1 MSSQKPCLP
10 VKGGRKR
17 ANDDLDDEEGDD
29 DDGLVVE
36 LDQFDNVHQLD
47 AAHYLQ
53 RVREQARRLPDVF
66 SAPPAVAAA
75 AAASISTPGLIA
87 IRKNGDHA
95 KRKKSRDEFETSVV
109 VKLGSA
115 AFAARY
121 LTSDQTSLRKPPS
134 VRHIPKDGRQ
144 WEQQTLDGFARLRT
158 YLDECRL
165 SGVGGKESAHHQPR
179 VPVPAMKDQWAWH
192 VFCVGYDD
200 ASGNAGGYFQDD
212 DNDDDDET
220 GTTEEDILEKN
231 TKNVDACW
239 EESLPTAGYT
249 PTVSLLLQ
257 LDQVMVRRV
266 LGHLTHYVV
275 TGFAVTGQRAKWIY
289 ALLAR
294 LECPIH
300 RDDAV
305 TLYSLLK
312 RLTVA
317 REQIKLTD
325 TDTSLTTIPTS
336 NADCLASINLL
347 ITIVGI
353 YFEQGGGHAN
363 LMEVETL

>member
-1 MSSQKPCLP
+1 MSQKPCLP
-10 VKGGRKR
+10 VEGGRKR
-17 ANDDLDDEEGDD
+17 ANTDPDEEEE
-29 DDGLVVE
+29 DDGQVIE
-36 LDQFDNVHQLD
+36 LDQFDDVHQMD
-47 AAHYLQ
+47 ATHYLQ

-66 SAPPAVAAA
+66 SAPAA
-75 AAASISTPGLIA
+75 AAASMSTHGTTA
-87 IRKNGDHA
+87 IHKNGGHA
-95 KRKKSRDEFETSVV
+95 KRKRSCDEKETFVV
-109 VKLGSA
+109 VLGSA
-115 AFAARY
+115 ANAARY

-134 VRHIPKDGRQ
+134 ARHIPKNGQQ
-144 WEQQTLDGFARLRT
+144 WVQQTLDGFTRLRT
-158 YLDECRL
+158 YLDQCRL
-165 SGVGGKESAHHQPR
+165 SGVGGKESAQPR

-212 DNDDDDET
+212 DNDET
-220 GTTEEDILEKN
+220 GATEEASVEKSP
-231 TKNVDACW
+231 KDVDASW
-239 EESLPTAGYT
+239 ESSLPTEGYT
-249 PTVSLLLQ
+249 PTISLLLQ

-275 TGFAVTGQRAKWIY
+275 KGFAVTGQRAKWIY

-317 REQIKLTD
+317 REQIKFTD
-325 TDTSLTTIPTS
+325 NDTLSTTIPSS

-347 ITIVGI
+347 IAIVGI
-353 YFEQGGGHAN
+353 YFEQGGGYAN
-363 LMEVETL
+363 LMEVKTL